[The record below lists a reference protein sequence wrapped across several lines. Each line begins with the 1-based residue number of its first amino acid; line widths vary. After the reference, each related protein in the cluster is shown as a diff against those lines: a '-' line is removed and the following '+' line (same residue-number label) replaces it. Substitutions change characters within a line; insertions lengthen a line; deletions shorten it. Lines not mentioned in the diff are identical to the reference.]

1 MRVIHFTASNG
12 LFGAERAIIELAV
25 AQAKAG
31 QEVSVVSLNVGTG
44 SSVFEKELGHYD
56 VDYISLP
63 FRKRISIRQLSMIS
77 NVLND
82 IDPDLVH
89 CHNYKSNI
97 YVSLSLINNRK
108 IKKIATLHGYL
119 LPKLFSYL
127 RLYYFIDKTLLMNF
141 DRIVLVSDKI
151 KDKLPPRIMR
161 SKKVYTIYNG
171 ISTEDFKSKV
181 SSKNVINASEKESLK
196 FICVGRLS
204 PEKNYSEAIYL
215 FSMIEKEISK
225 SELLMV
231 GDGPERERLEALA
244 NDLGLGSKVFFTG
257 YVSDATT
264 LIQQSDCLLITS
276 LSEGL
281 PMTLLEAMKS
291 FTFVAY
297 RDVGEIDHVLMKGE
311 LGYRLEKN
319 LQVCAKDISTI
330 LLDSTN
336 LMSIKAKAKERL
348 DAQFSAE
355 VMEKAYRELYES
367 LSS

>member
-1 MRVIHFTASNG
+1 
-12 LFGAERAIIELAV
+12 
-25 AQAKAG
+25 
-31 QEVSVVSLNVGTG
+31 
-44 SSVFEKELGHYD
+44 
-56 VDYISLP
+56 
-63 FRKRISIRQLSMIS
+63 
-77 NVLND
+77 
-82 IDPDLVH
+82 
-89 CHNYKSNI
+89 
-97 YVSLSLINNRK
+97 
-108 IKKIATLHGYL
+108 
-119 LPKLFSYL
+119 
-127 RLYYFIDKTLLMNF
+127 
-141 DRIVLVSDKI
+141 
-151 KDKLPPRIMR
+151 
-161 SKKVYTIYNG
+161 
-171 ISTEDFKSKV
+171 
-181 SSKNVINASEKESLK
+181 
-196 FICVGRLS
+196 
-204 PEKNYSEAIYL
+204 
-215 FSMIEKEISK
+215 
-225 SELLMV
+225 
-231 GDGPERERLEALA
+231 ERLEALA

-281 PMTLLEAMKS
+281 PMTLLEAMNS

-336 LMSIKAKAKERL
+336 LMSIKAKAKKRL